1 MLKTICNNKGLL
13 FFVMTAIFSG
23 PLGDFGSSMFSWAL
37 SIFSNH
43 QNLTIDFN
51 DVQGCT
57 QGNLADIAKR
67 QMDNVEL
74 TNGADSLTICDNQAL
89 VGIRS
94 ELPRELANRI
104 PGCLS
109 WRGMESG
116 GLTLV
121 RKSNSVCALPG
132 GKHFLCDGPSARGAL
147 GYNAVGSSLDPIK
160 PCSSEQLRRF
170 GFNS

>member
-1 MLKTICNNKGLL
+1 MLEFICKNK
-13 FFVMTAIFSG
+13 FIIAFVITSILAG
-23 PLGDFGSSMFSWAL
+23 PLGDVGSSMFSWAL
-37 SIFSNH
+37 RLFSNP

-57 QGNLADIAKR
+57 QGKLADIAKR

-74 TNGADSLTICDNQAL
+74 TNGADSLTICDNQSL

-104 PGCLS
+104 PGCLT

-116 GLTLV
+116 GLTLI
-121 RKSNSVCALPG
+121 RRSNSICALPD

-147 GYNAVGSSLDPIK
+147 GNNAVGSSLDTIK